1 MPEELEVDTEKLHEA
16 IHDEL
21 EREGGNFLKR
31 IALTTAVL
39 AALAA
44 VASLEAGS
52 TVNEALLLK
61 TEATRDQAEASDQWA
76 YYQAKGVKA
85 EVQEAARAAWLAQNK
100 AAPPE
105 LEQTAE
111 RYAKEQEEIQK
122 EAREKERARDEKS
135 AEADRLLARHRGF
148 AYAVTLFQIA
158 ITLGAVAALTRAQ
171 SIWMGSVVFG
181 TVALVLFILP
191 WFR

>member
-44 VASLEAGS
+44 IASLEAGS

-76 YYQAKGVKA
+76 YFQAKGLKA

-100 AAPPE
+100 AAPSQ
-105 LEQTAE
+105 LEQTAQ
-111 RYAKEQEEIQK
+111 RYAREQEEIEKQ
-122 EAREKERARDEKS
+122 AREKERARDEKS

-171 SIWMGSVVFG
+171 SVWMGSVVFG
-181 TVALVLFILP
+181 AVALVLFILP